1 MNRFY
6 QFNYCVSTVRRM
18 TSLSTQLRN
27 ISHPALVTPRHL
39 DSKWQ
44 PSYLFEG
51 NQAGLVDRETVLAL
65 AKNGFEELITLDSSF
80 SEFQRLFKTLYI
92 DRDRGLLT
100 SDQNEKLTVLLEDLL
115 RRLSPYFPLRP
126 AQKLF
131 EWLITIHK
139 VNHYNTT
146 ALLECIFP
154 YYNTNLFVRVL
165 QLLPLADKSSK
176 WHWLKPVQKS
186 KMPLSPLS
194 LVQHAISAPS
204 FLSFICQLF
213 THSVHSSGDTHVSVN
228 FYVSTLVQVVTH
240 EHLLKEIVLQTVL
253 PSLTEALRS
262 QNDDIIAAGLIVAS
276 CLATTCVLTPELCT
290 PLSKMVCKV
299 SHLLTKESIG
309 CLSLL
314 SDTQPNFKLSQ
325 KSLKILCCSS
335 DSMHLLA
342 TLGNQYSIN
351 KLSLCIMKHCIE
363 VRCVTERGNTV
374 VYILENIRFDKAV
387 VNEIFVLITE
397 KYLEDTENENMV
409 LIGRLLASKYPV
421 VVKEIVERMQE
432 EFIKIE
438 DRIDYFQDFLIAIY
452 LNWNYTSNKMDC
464 ENKLFLSLNHATSS
478 TRRAAVLRIG
488 QQLSNRDGEEVDMVF
503 VRSCLLER
511 IRDESPDVVL
521 AVLEI
526 ATGLFDV
533 IPAIQ
538 IADTLLDLCMLGV
551 ERVSSKYWRETALAS
566 ICLMLSEEFI
576 ASAPHKINAVI
587 LMLIELMFLR
597 TPTIK
602 LNIQVAKLFSELS
615 TDVHQ
620 SLLSG
625 VKELVKKRDVISVD
639 KNTSDK
645 FLLSFNISLLNIIAV
660 RMTEM
665 ELRSFGIFV
674 DFLIS
679 SLHNNKHS
687 VISLSLLGI
696 TLHSINRSKSLFI
709 EKIASSILNLFNN
722 SEYLFEILTGD
733 YGVGENFVNSKI
745 QNILIDSTS
754 NPNSMFVKKYAI
766 CRLSLWIMSAVVTQ
780 VNSTERF
787 SSCFF
792 WREDLTNVD
801 EYVRIIF
808 SLFTLL
814 IQLDLSKSSL
824 RLAHKQI
831 LQQLLAVHLNESEFL
846 TTCIANVLT
855 LPASVYNSHKT
866 TSQVKM
872 YVLHMFDSFVG
883 SQQET
888 PGFALID
895 KVCNSC
901 PIIPALLT
909 QLISENRRIRSVSLQ
924 CLSSLRCSPSNS
936 YQSVVAKI
944 LDRSTDIRASREFT
958 TRVLSFLA
966 VSPVVTGKRRS
977 TRQTH
982 VTDSHPL
989 DPILMDL
996 VNNSTPNHITSLFLS
1011 LLQSIDSRLTYPAMC
1026 TLLERCLKRR
1036 DSFGEYHSEI
1046 VDQLIDIYTPTI
1058 SPLLYK
1064 ESKGT
1069 EVISQILGSDLKF
1082 IQSKLISKF
1091 TPEFFDSLP
1100 SISQNYFLSILF
1112 RIITNESDLYLDCTK
1127 ATTRE
1132 CISELTLNPAHI
1144 THILVHN
1151 AEVPL
1156 NTSDVVLTPSPAKK
1170 RKRSEVVCN
1179 GNSLPPQNSNTLL
1192 SSVLEIILKCKLRN
1206 IEATIPLY
1214 FQILS
1219 VLHKWTEDIDVVS
1232 LDYNNNLLFSL
1243 MTESLKAVSPLKVS
1257 IFESTFDVLL
1267 IIRTIQNSTN
1277 VHVQVQGYLLL
1288 SEAARLMPDRIIHN
1302 IMPIFTF
1309 MGTSMVR
1316 NDDGYSFK
1324 VILQAIETLVPPLI
1338 NIEGVERPVVSLISS
1353 VLQVFVDA
1361 HPHIPS
1367 HRRLAL
1373 YSHLTDVLGASHYL
1387 YLLVVLLLLKDSP
1400 DQSTVRA
1407 RTSFAKS
1414 LLANFDVV
1422 TQLSTVL
1429 GLSQFLDKLVSFNIS
1444 TKKTMDYNE
1453 DTIIL
1458 QDLTN
1463 QQISDFAT
1471 QIIKFESSYIHNKL
1485 FVKKVTSARNEATAV
1500 DKYLCEVIELG
1511 LHYLE
1516 KSADMIPNTPLIEL
1530 IDNVLIILPIERFV
1544 EVFKR
1549 IPDKFEASTVD
1560 IMLQVLSKRLNC
1572 WFERNQLSSLHQLS
1586 DLSSLLIKLSC
1597 EQLSSV
1603 SGRKL
1608 ALNSLK
1614 LIVQALGPNAL
1625 EKFRRM
1631 GRRLMRSV
1639 QSDCDNSMFEVIG
1652 DKLMVISELVVIL
1665 NVQLVP
1671 SLPDLVPYLI
1681 ERYHISLSHNLST
1694 DTSVIGCLSVLT
1706 QMLCYLAKFLNPYLP
1721 DLISLSI
1728 DSSSL
1733 SQERGEPFIL
1743 LETVRRSIAEYVPF
1757 RILLS
1762 NVITLIP
1769 GIETEPDRLTNLLS
1783 ILEES
1788 LLRVDKSELLNSH
1801 KALNEILIHTL
1812 EFRTNVSTE
1821 NEVISRVEEA
1831 CGNVYVNFVL
1841 KLSERLFKPLYL
1853 QLREWATNEESATQR
1868 LVPFYL
1874 LSYKLANKL
1883 KSIFSIYLIYFVE
1896 NVVEVL
1902 TRTHSDTQPEDQLFS
1917 EDDELTSDLL
1927 NKTLQCV
1934 ETCLRY
1940 DQEHVLTRE
1949 YFDLLK
1955 HPLSSQLTNF
1965 TGGNETFQNRITNYL
1980 IPCITQFA
1988 LRAEQN
1994 GMRKELTV
2002 EILIFSKNSSPKVR
2016 FASLLTLDSLFNN
2029 IKEGFLEVLPDT
2041 VPYLAELLE
2050 DESAEVEQ
2058 QCQVVISTIENILG
2072 DSIQQYF

>member
-1 MNRFY
+1 
-6 QFNYCVSTVRRM
+6 M

-51 NQAGLVDRETVLAL
+51 NRAGLVDRETVLAL

-80 SEFQRLFKTLYI
+80 SEFQRLFKSLYI

-165 QLLPLADKSSK
+165 QLLPLADKSSE

-186 KMPLSPLS
+186 KMSLSPLS
-194 LVQHAISAPS
+194 LVQHAISAPG

-213 THSVHSSGDTHVSVN
+213 AHSVHTSGDTHVSVN
-228 FYVSTLVQVVTH
+228 FYVSTLVQVITH
-240 EHLLKEIVLQTVL
+240 EHLLKESVLQTIL

-262 QNDDIIAAGLIVAS
+262 QNDDILAAGLIVTS
-276 CLATTCVLTPELCT
+276 CLATNCVLTPELCA

-299 SHLLTKESIG
+299 SHVLTKESIG

-314 SDTQPNFKLSQ
+314 ADTQPNFKLSQ
-325 KSLKILCCSS
+325 KSLKSLCCSS
-335 DSMHLLA
+335 DSIQLLA
-342 TLGNQYSIN
+342 RLGNEYDIH
-351 KLSLCIMKHCIE
+351 KLSLCILKYCVGVHC
-363 VRCVTERGNTV
+363 VMERGNTA
-374 VYILENIRFDKAV
+374 VYILENILFEKEV

-397 KYLEDTENENMV
+397 KYIEETDNENMI
-409 LIGRLLASKYPV
+409 LMGRLLASKYPV

-438 DRIDYFQDFLIAIY
+438 DRTDCFQDFLIAIY

-488 QQLSNRDGEEVDMVF
+488 QQLSSRDGEEVDMVF

-511 IRDESPDVVL
+511 IQDESPDVVL

-538 IADTLLDLCMLGV
+538 IADTLLDLCMLGM
-551 ERVSSKYWRETALAS
+551 ERMNCKSWRETALAS
-566 ICLMLSEEFI
+566 ICLLLSEEFI

-597 TPTIK
+597 IPTIK
-602 LNIQVAKLFSELS
+602 LNIQVAKFYSELS

-625 VKELVKKRDVISVD
+625 VKELVKKRDVVSFD
-639 KNTSDK
+639 KNSSDK
-645 FLLSFNISLLNIIAV
+645 LLLSFNISLLNIIADG
-660 RMTEM
+660 MTEM
-665 ELRSFGIFV
+665 ATTSFGIFV

-679 SLHNNKHS
+679 SLHNNKHC
-687 VISLSLLGI
+687 VISMSLLGL
-696 TLHSINRSKSLFI
+696 TLHSINRSKTLYI
-709 EKIASSILNLFNN
+709 EKIASSIFTLLNN
-722 SEYLFEILTGD
+722 SEYFFGILTSD
-733 YGVGENFVNSKI
+733 YGDSENLVNSQI
-745 QNILIDSTS
+745 QDILIDSTS

-766 CRLSLWIMSAVVTQ
+766 CRLCLWTMSAIVTR
-780 VNSTERF
+780 VRSTGRF

-792 WREDLTNVD
+792 WREDLSNVN
-801 EYVRIIF
+801 EYVRIVF

-814 IQLDLSKSSL
+814 IQLDLSKSTL

-846 TTCIANVLT
+846 ATCIANVLT
-855 LPASVYNSHKT
+855 LPASVYNSHQT
-866 TSQVKM
+866 VSQVKM
-872 YVLHMFDSFVG
+872 YVLHMLDSFIG
-883 SQQET
+883 SLHET

-895 KVCNSC
+895 KLCNNC

-909 QLISENRRIRSVSLQ
+909 QLISENRRLRSMTLQ

-936 YQSVVAKI
+936 YQSVVTNI

-958 TRVLSFLA
+958 TRVLSLLA
-966 VSPVVTGKRRS
+966 VSPVVTGKRRG

-996 VNNSTPNHITSLFLS
+996 VNNSTPSHITSLLLS
-1011 LLQSIDSRLTYPAMC
+1011 LLQSIDSRHTYSTMC
-1026 TLLERCLKRR
+1026 TLLERCLKGRE
-1036 DSFGEYHSEI
+1036 SFGEYHSEI
-1046 VDQLIDIYTPTI
+1046 VDQLIDICTPTI
-1058 SPLLYK
+1058 APLLSK

-1069 EVISQILGSDLKF
+1069 EVISQILASDFKF
-1082 IQSKLISKF
+1082 IQSKLINKF
-1091 TPEFFDSLP
+1091 TPEFFGSLP

-1112 RIITNESDLYLDCTK
+1112 RIATNESDLYLDSTK
-1127 ATTRE
+1127 AATRE
-1132 CISELTLNPAHI
+1132 CISDLTLNPTHI
-1144 THILVHN
+1144 THILIHN
-1151 AEVPL
+1151 AEVRL
-1156 NTSDVVLTPSPAKK
+1156 NTSDVLLVPSPAKK
-1170 RKRSEVVCN
+1170 RKGSEVVCN
-1179 GNSLPPQNSNTLL
+1179 GNSLPPQNSNTIL
-1192 SSVLEIILKCKLRN
+1192 SSVLELILRCKLRN

-1219 VLHKWTEDIDVVS
+1219 VLHKWTEDVDVVS
-1232 LDYNNNLLFSL
+1232 LDYNNDLLFSL
-1243 MTESLKAVSPLKVS
+1243 MTDALKSVSPLKLS
-1257 IFESTFDVLL
+1257 IFESTFDVLQ
-1267 IIRTIQNSTN
+1267 IIRTIQNSTS

-1288 SEAARLMPDRIIHN
+1288 SEAAKLMPDRIIHN

-1338 NIEGVERPVVSLISS
+1338 NIEGMERPVVSLISS

-1387 YLLVVLLLLKDSP
+1387 YLLIVLLLLKDNP

-1414 LLANFDVV
+1414 LLANFDID
-1422 TQLSTVL
+1422 TQLAAVL
-1429 GLSQFLDKLVSFNIS
+1429 GMSQFLDKLISFNKS
-1444 TKKTMDYNE
+1444 TGKTLDYNE
-1453 DTIIL
+1453 GTIIL
-1458 QDLTN
+1458 HDLTH
-1463 QQISDFAT
+1463 QQISEFAA
-1471 QIIKFESSYIHNKL
+1471 QIIQFESSYIHNKL
-1485 FVKKVTSARNEATAV
+1485 FVKKVTSARNEAIAV
-1500 DKYLCEVIELG
+1500 DEYLCEVVELG

-1516 KSADMIPNTPLIEL
+1516 KSDKTEPKTPLIEL

-1549 IPDKFEASTVD
+1549 IPDQFEAPTVD

-1572 WFERNQLSSLHQLS
+1572 WLERNQLSSLHQLS

-1603 SGRKL
+1603 SGRRL
-1608 ALNSLK
+1608 ALNSLR
-1614 LIVQALGPNAL
+1614 LIVQTFGANAL
-1625 EKFRRM
+1625 EKLRKM
-1631 GRRLMRSV
+1631 GRRLMRSIH
-1639 QSDCDNSMFEVIG
+1639 SDCDNSMFEVIG

-1681 ERYHISLSHNLST
+1681 EIYHISISHNLST
-1694 DTSVIGCLSVLT
+1694 DTSVGCLSVFA
-1706 QMLCYLAKFLNPYLP
+1706 QILCYLANFLNPYLP

-1733 SQERGEPFIL
+1733 SQEREESFVL
-1743 LETVRRSIAEYVPF
+1743 LKTVRRSVAEYVPF

-1788 LLRVDKSELLNSH
+1788 LLHVDKSELLSSH

-1812 EFRTNVSTE
+1812 DFRTNVSTE

-1883 KSIFSIYLIYFVE
+1883 KSIFSMYLIYFIE

-1902 TRTHSDTQPEDQLFS
+1902 TRTHSDTQLENQIFS
-1917 EDDELTSDLL
+1917 EDDELTCELL

-1934 ETCLRY
+1934 ESCLKH

-1965 TGGNETFQNRITNYL
+1965 TGGNETFQNRVTNYL
-1980 IPCITQFA
+1980 IPCMTQFA
-1988 LRAEQN
+1988 LRAEQV
-1994 GMRKELTV
+1994 GMRKELTA

-2016 FASLLTLDSLFNN
+2016 FASLLTLDSLFNH
-2029 IKEGFLEVLPDT
+2029 IKEGFLEVLPDA

-2058 QCQVVISTIENILG
+2058 QCQAVISTIENILG